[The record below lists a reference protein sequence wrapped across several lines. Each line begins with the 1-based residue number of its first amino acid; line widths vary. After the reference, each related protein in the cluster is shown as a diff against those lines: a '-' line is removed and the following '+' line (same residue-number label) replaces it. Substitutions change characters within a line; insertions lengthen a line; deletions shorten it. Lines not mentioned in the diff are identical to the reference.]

1 MLFGF
6 TLYQIA
12 AYFLIYSF
20 LGWCVEV
27 AYAAVTRGK
36 LVNRGFLNGPVCPI
50 YGFGMLA
57 LLFALTPLLDNNL
70 LLFVGGVIIP
80 SAIELA
86 GGWLLYRLY
95 HTRWWD
101 YTDRPFNVG
110 GFICLEFSLY
120 WGLGSEIGRAHV

>member
-36 LVNRGFLNGPVCPI
+36 LVT
-50 YGFGMLA
+50 A
-57 LLFALTPLLDNNL
+57 A
-70 LLFVGGVIIP
+70 
-80 SAIELA
+80 S
-86 GGWLLYRLY
+86 
-95 HTRWWD
+95 
-101 YTDRPFNVG
+101 
-110 GFICLEFSLY
+110 
-120 WGLGSEIGRAHV
+120 